1 MTVGRDAVP
10 AGEIRT
16 LVPGRSPEPRTGEGP
31 YRPATD
37 NANADRYRV
46 ARRLTRHMR
55 RCARARRY
63 RTRPSNRAVRRNPDT
78 RLLGAPLPSFSRGT
92 EKERKT
98 GDSPRPSKQLGPAKL
113 CGFTHALFTVVP
125 AKAGT
130 HNHRTILM
138 NKRRRKFTA
147 YGSPPSRGTTS

>member
-1 MTVGRDAVP
+1 MMVGRDAVP

-55 RCARARRY
+55 RCAKARRY
-63 RTRPSNRAVRRNPDT
+63 RTCPSNRAVRRNPDT
-78 RLLGAPLPSFSRGT
+78 RLLGAPLPSFRGDGKR
-92 EKERKT
+92 EKDGRLPAPKQTT
-98 GDSPRPSKQLGPAKL
+98 GAREALRFYPRSLHCRPLEGGDP
-113 CGFTHALFTVVP
+113 
-125 AKAGT
+125 
-130 HNHRTILM
+130 
-138 NKRRRKFTA
+138 
-147 YGSPPSRGTTS
+147 